1 MIYLLVINFV
11 NGGEEMNS
19 DRINYAEIT
28 ISAVSPSQYPEDGLT
43 EIVLAGRSN
52 VGKSSFINTMVNRK
66 KLARTSGQPGKT
78 RTLNFFNIEKEL
90 FFVDVPGY
98 GYAKVSNAEQEKWG
112 RMMTEYFATREE
124 LALGILL
131 VDFRHEPSDLDVQM
145 YDLYKYYNIP
155 VLVIGTKADKI
166 KKSKYNKHEGIIKRT
181 LRFEPED
188 KFFTFSSFSRE
199 GRDEIWEE
207 ILSYTR
213 NEME

>member
-1 MIYLLVINFV
+1 
-11 NGGEEMNS
+11 MNS

-166 KKSKYNKHEGIIKRT
+166 KKSKYNKHEGIIKRA

-188 KFFTFSSFSRE
+188 KFFTFSSLNRE

-213 NEME
+213 NETE